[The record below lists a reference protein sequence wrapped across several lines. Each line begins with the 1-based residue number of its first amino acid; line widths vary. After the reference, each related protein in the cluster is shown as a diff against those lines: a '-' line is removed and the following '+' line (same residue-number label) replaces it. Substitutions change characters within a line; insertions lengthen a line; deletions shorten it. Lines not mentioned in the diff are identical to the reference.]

1 MKYIGAFVVVIILVV
16 IYNSSDKKFESI
28 STTPVVEVNN
38 VTPGH
43 TDDGKPIE
51 RIITGKTTPAE
62 LINFATSLTGIPYK
76 YGSTD
81 PKEGFD
87 CSGFI
92 TYVFNHFGIT
102 VPRQSVDF
110 TNVDHEINLQDAKT
124 GDLILFTGTDS
135 TDRTVGHMGIII
147 AQPTGAP
154 HFIHSTSGKA
164 YGVTTTPL
172 NAYYMGRYVKTLR
185 IFPQNEVSINQ

>member
-1 MKYIGAFVVVIILVV
+1 MVTAAC
-16 IYNSSDKKFESI
+16 NSPEKRFESLHN
-28 STTPVVEVNN
+28 TVPVVQVNG
-38 VTPGH
+38 VTPGY

-51 RIITGKTTPAE
+51 RITIGKTTPTE
-62 LINFATSLTGIPYK
+62 LVTYATSLTGIPYK

-92 TYVFNHFGIT
+92 TYVFNHFGII
-102 VPRQSVDF
+102 VPRRSVDF
-110 TNVDHEINLQDAKT
+110 TNVDHEISLQDAKT

-147 AQPTGAP
+147 VQPMSPP

-172 NAYYMGRYVKTLR
+172 NTYYMGRYMKTIR
-185 IFPQNEVSINQ
+185 IFPQNKLAR